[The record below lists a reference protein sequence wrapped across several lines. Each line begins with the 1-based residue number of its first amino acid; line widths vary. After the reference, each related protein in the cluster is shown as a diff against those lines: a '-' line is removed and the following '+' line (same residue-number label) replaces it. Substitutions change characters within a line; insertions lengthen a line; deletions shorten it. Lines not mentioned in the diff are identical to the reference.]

1 METHMLRSNF
11 LDDPIMQPAE
21 AIRIPRFTC
30 AWRWEQI
37 RICRMA
43 FVLLYEKLYQ
53 NAMLAL
59 FLRSKKSLKRSLIL
73 VPSRRKIQFFV
84 SYNT

>member
-21 AIRIPRFTC
+21 AIRVPRLSR
-30 AWRWEQI
+30 ARRWEQI

-43 FVLLYEKLYQ
+43 VMFFYEKFYC
-53 NAMLAL
+53 
-59 FLRSKKSLKRSLIL
+59 FLWEQHCSDGI
-73 VPSRRKIQFFV
+73 
-84 SYNT
+84 

>member
-1 METHMLRSNF
+1 
-11 LDDPIMQPAE
+11 
-21 AIRIPRFTC
+21 
-30 AWRWEQI
+30 
-37 RICRMA
+37 MA

-84 SYNT
+84 LYNT